1 MGRGPDGID
10 VVPQV
15 PVTNDRL
22 FTLEATDFGPL
33 GRACVELRPLTVFV
47 GPSNTGKSW
56 LATLTY
62 ALHRHFGS
70 QAGWTPWYSMAQE
83 EEETLPEDTLADLVR
98 IAENWTL
105 PAPGAEPVALTER
118 VRAAIRSHLETHAD
132 AIGAEIQRYFGV
144 DSGHDLIQRGA
155 ASRTR
160 ILLRHA
166 VEEGSALA
174 TQELTFGSNTWAFRP
189 TVPSRLR
196 ARPSHF
202 LRRFVDV
209 GAEDER
215 LRARS
220 AWEAIRAL
228 ARDVL
233 PLRRRAYY
241 LPADRTGLMS
251 AHSTVV
257 SALLRS
263 ATKAGSRGAGPV
275 PPMSGVRGDFLEE
288 LVEMASAE
296 VRRARARWEPL
307 LELGERIERQILG
320 GAVSARGAPG
330 VPYPRFTYRPQEWK
344 SGIPLT
350 NASSMVSEIAP
361 VVLYL
366 RHVIAPGDL
375 LIIDEPESH
384 LHPAMQ
390 VVFTRRIAEM
400 VQAGVRVIV
409 TTHSEWVLEALGN
422 VVGRPSQKDRRS
434 RESEGVRLAAHDV
447 GVWLFEPAE
456 GGVGSST
463 VREIE
468 LDADTGL
475 YPSGFDAVATALHNE
490 WAEVAGTRGDDE

>member
-1 MGRGPDGID
+1 MG
-10 VVPQV
+10 PQV
-15 PVTNDRL
+15 PVINDRR

-33 GRACVELRPLTVFV
+33 AKANVELRPLTVFV

-70 QAGWTPWYSMAQE
+70 QAGWTPWYSMAP
-83 EEETLPEDTLADLVR
+83 EEETLPEDTQADLVR
-98 IAENWTL
+98 IAEDWTA
-105 PAPGAEPVALTER
+105 PAPGKPAELRVALTER
-118 VRAAIRSHLETHAD
+118 VRTAIQSHLETHAD
-132 AIGAEIQRYFGV
+132 AIGAEIERCFGV

-166 VEEGSALA
+166 VEERSAPA
-174 TQELTFGSNTWAFRP
+174 VQELTFGSDTWAFRP

-202 LRRFVDV
+202 LRRFVEV

-215 LRARS
+215 VRARS

-228 ARDVL
+228 ARGVL

-263 ATKAGSRGAGPV
+263 ATKGGSRGADPV
-275 PPMSGVRGDFLEE
+275 PPMSGVRGDFLKE

-296 VRRARARWEPL
+296 VRRTRARWEPL
-307 LELGERIERQILG
+307 LELGARIERQILG
-320 GAVSARGAPG
+320 GAVSARAPG

-366 RHVIAPGDL
+366 RHVITPGDL

-390 VVFTRRIAEM
+390 VAFTRQIAEIAR
-400 VQAGVRVIV
+400 AGVRVIV
-409 TTHSEWVLEALGN
+409 TTHSDWVLEELGN
-422 VVGRPSQKDRRS
+422 VVGRAELNGKDPGQS
-434 RESEGVRLAAHDV
+434 TAVSLDACDV
-447 GVWLFEPAE
+447 GVWLFEPTE
-456 GGVGSST
+456 LGDGST
-463 VREIE
+463 VKEIRLDSRHRTLPIWIRRCGDGAAQRLGRE
-468 LDADTGL
+468 
-475 YPSGFDAVATALHNE
+475 S
-490 WAEVAGTRGDDE
+490 